1 MDCQAKWDVFAE
13 CFIRLSAEERCR
25 FVDYGKVEV
34 ELVREMAE
42 DEGDTLDGGAS
53 SENKRAA
60 VPKILLDEQVQI
72 MCVGTYTGKPPIE
85 PIDSTTT
92 VAPSLLTHG
101 SSVLRSILVS
111 HRDPELQDDDT
122 RGGACAG

>member
-72 MCVGTYTGKPPIE
+72 MSLIE
-85 PIDSTTT
+85 SQID
-92 VAPSLLTHG
+92 ALKQSLQEKLTE
-101 SSVLRSILVS
+101 S
-111 HRDPELQDDDT
+111 
-122 RGGACAG
+122 